1 MIRDC
6 VPVEFG
12 FMLHTQLHGTQVGG
26 FFLCDHLSAAY
37 HLSNRLNNNTI
48 IINFKKKN
56 ASERNITKRSVSGT

>member
-37 HLSNRLNNNTI
+37 HLSNCLNNTI
-48 IINFKKKN
+48 IINFKKK
-56 ASERNITKRSVSGT
+56 ASRRGIYITKRSVSGT